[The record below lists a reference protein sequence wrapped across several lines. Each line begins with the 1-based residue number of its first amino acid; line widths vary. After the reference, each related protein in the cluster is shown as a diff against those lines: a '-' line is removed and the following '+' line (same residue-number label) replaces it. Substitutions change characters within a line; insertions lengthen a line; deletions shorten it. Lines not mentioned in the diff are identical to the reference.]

1 MGWGE
6 TRKIGKDE
14 GEKKGWEKHGK
25 QGKMK
30 GRGLKTV
37 TIEEVFYKMRY
48 IRGGRDE
55 RKGMKGRRG

>member
-1 MGWGE
+1 
-6 TRKIGKDE
+6 
-14 GEKKGWEKHGK
+14 
-25 QGKMK
+25 MK

-55 RKGMKGRRG
+55 RKGMKGRRGWETENL

>member
-14 GEKKGWEKHGK
+14 GEKKGWEKQGK

-48 IRGGRDE
+48 IRG
-55 RKGMKGRRG
+55 